1 MTEKE
6 LKKLNRYQLLELL
19 IAQTERAD
27 QLQALLEK
35 TEQQLNEQEIKLS
48 ALGSIAEASLQ
59 LSGVF
64 QAAQDA
70 ADLYVASVKKQAEK
84 IEEDARAAAATILA
98 EASEEARRIKGE
110 WYYNEKEDRKNKPAG
125 DAANRRT
132 AKRTE
137 ARTV

>member
-110 WYYNEKEDRKNKPAG
+110 
-125 DAANRRT
+125 
-132 AKRTE
+132 
-137 ARTV
+137 